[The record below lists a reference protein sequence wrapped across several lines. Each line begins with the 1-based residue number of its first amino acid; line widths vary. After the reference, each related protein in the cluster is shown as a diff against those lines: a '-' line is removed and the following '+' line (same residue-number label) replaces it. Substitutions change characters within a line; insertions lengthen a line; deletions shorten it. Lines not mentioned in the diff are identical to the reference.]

1 MASTLAALLKK
12 THIEDHD
19 EILKSAEAALKQSKG
34 DLEAQHVKAVALLNL
49 DRYADAVTAIEAGGE
64 KLEEKARLEY
74 AYALYKSG
82 KPAEAAEIAAKGS
95 QRGYNHVEAQAR
107 YRTEDFER
115 AAELYRQLS
124 ARQTQ
129 DVEADLKVNSSAV
142 DVQLEWA
149 GRGDLVLKKKP
160 EREDL
165 EAFETAYNA
174 ACGSLARGELG
185 QGEVLLK
192 RARNLVE
199 SADDLT
205 EEDKETELLPI
216 TVQQIYVL
224 TKLGRH
230 EEAEKLAQ
238 SIGEA
243 TFPDTSSKFIARVNE
258 IATAG
263 APRNPFLAQRLI
275 AFDVETL
282 KPDYPFAN
290 QTAILDQNRS
300 ALDLQAAKFGGV
312 VKSTARALSHQSSA
326 TSDSHINGLSTV
338 NVAAH
343 AKNQTGKDALKH
355 VLSLLEKRPKDVGV
369 ILSIVQLY
377 VQTNNLS
384 SATTLMENFLFK
396 LEQSGDSGD
405 LDVRHAPGLVGT
417 IVSLYNAQTRREPAR
432 SALAIAATY
441 WRSQPS
447 NRPSGVTHL
456 LKAAGSALSESHD
469 PSHQALAHDI
479 FQDLHSQDPS
489 DRYSAAGLLAASP
502 ATATPSSLQP
512 LDSLLSGIDTEA
524 LENAGIA
531 APPVDP
537 SAAGTTR
544 KRPADEQPKPKKAKK
559 LCASKM
565 PKDYDPNRTPDPERW
580 LPLRDRSSY
589 KPKGGK
595 KGKAKQAMLA
605 QGAVVDEKESKPATP
620 GAEVVK
626 GKQQQGGGGGA
637 KKKKGKGGK
646 W

>member
-326 TSDSHINGLSTV
+326 TSDSRINGLSTV

-405 LDVRHAPGLVGT
+405 LDVRHAPGLIGT

-512 LDSLLSGIDTEA
+512 LDSLLSGIDAEA

-537 SAAGTTR
+537 SAVGTTR
-544 KRPADEQPKPKKAKK
+544 KRPANEQPKPKKAKK

>member
-1 MASTLAALLKK
+1 MASALASLLKK
-12 THIEDHD
+12 TEIEDHD
-19 EILKSAEAALKQSKG
+19 EILRSAEAALKQTKG

-49 DRYADAVTAIEAGGE
+49 DRYPEAVQAIEAGGE
-64 KLEEKARLEY
+64 KLKQKAGLEY

-107 YRTEDFER
+107 YRTENFER

-124 ARQTQ
+124 ARQTE
-129 DVEADLKVNSSAV
+129 DVEADLRVNSAAV
-142 DVQLEWA
+142 DVQLEWL
-149 GRGDLVLKKKP
+149 GKGDLVLKKKP
-160 EREDL
+160 EREDM

-174 ACGSLARGELG
+174 ACGSIARGELA

-205 EEDKETELLPI
+205 DEDKETELLPI
-216 TVQQIYVL
+216 SVQQIYVL
-224 TKLGRH
+224 TKMGRQ

-243 TFPDTSSKFIARVNE
+243 TFPDPSSKLIARVNG

-263 APRNPFLAQRLI
+263 APSNPFLAQRLL
-275 AFDVETL
+275 AYDLETL
-282 KPDYPFAN
+282 KPDYPFAY
-290 QTAILDQNRS
+290 QTAILEQNRS
-300 ALDLQAAKFGGV
+300 ALDLQAAKFDGV
-312 VKSTARALSHQSSA
+312 VKSTAKELPHQSSA
-326 TSDSHINGLSTV
+326 TSDSRVNGLSAV

-343 AKNQTGKDALKH
+343 AKNQTGKDALKN
-355 VLSLLEKRPKDVGV
+355 VLPLLEKRPKDVGLV
-369 ILSIVQLY
+369 LTIIQLY

-384 SATTLMENFLFK
+384 SATTLLENLLER
-396 LEQSGDSGD
+396 LEQSGDSSE

-417 IVSLYNAQTRREPAR
+417 LVSLYNKQTRREPAR
-432 SALAIAATY
+432 TALAAAATH
-441 WRSQPS
+441 WRSKAEH
-447 NRPSGVTHL
+447 RPSGVTHL

-469 PSHQALAHDI
+469 PSHQNLARDI
-479 FQDLHSQDPS
+479 FQDLHDQDPS

-502 ATATPSSLQP
+502 ATAASSSLQSV
-512 LDSLLSGIDTEA
+512 DSLISGIDAEA

-531 APPVDP
+531 QPPVDP
-537 SAAGTTR
+537 SAPATTR
-544 KRPADEQPKPKKAKK
+544 KRPAEEQPKLKKHKK

-595 KGKAKQAMLA
+595 KGKAKQAMFA
-605 QGAVVDEKESKPATP
+605 QGAVSEDSRPATP

-626 GKQQQGGGGGA
+626 GKQQQSGGGA
-637 KKKKGKGGK
+637 KKKKGKANK

>member
-326 TSDSHINGLSTV
+326 TSDSRINGLSTV

-405 LDVRHAPGLVGT
+405 LDVRHAPGLIGT

-512 LDSLLSGIDTEA
+512 LDSLLSGIDAEA

>member
-1 MASTLAALLKK
+1 MASTLASLLKK
-12 THIEDHD
+12 TEIEDHD
-19 EILKSAEAALKQSKG
+19 EVLSSAEAALKQSKG

-49 DRYADAVTAIEAGGE
+49 DRYPEAVQAIEAGGE
-64 KLEEKARLEY
+64 KLKQKASLEY

-124 ARQTQ
+124 ARQTE
-129 DVEADLKVNSSAV
+129 DVEADLRVNSAAV
-142 DVQLEWA
+142 DVQLEWL
-149 GRGDLVLKKKP
+149 GKGDLVLRKKP
-160 EREDL
+160 EREDM

-174 ACGSLARGELG
+174 ACGSIARGELG

-192 RARNLVE
+192 RARSLVE

-205 EEDKETELLPI
+205 EEDKEIEMLPI
-216 TVQQIYVL
+216 SVQHIYVL
-224 TKLGRH
+224 TKMGRQ

-243 TFPDTSSKFIARVNE
+243 TFPDPSSKLIARVNG

-263 APRNPFLAQRLI
+263 APSNPFLAQRLLEY
-275 AFDVETL
+275 DLETL
-282 KPDYPFAN
+282 KPDYPFAY
-290 QTAILDQNRS
+290 QTAILEQNRS

-312 VKSTARALSHQSSA
+312 VKSTAKELSQQSSA
-326 TSDSHINGLSTV
+326 TSDSRLNGLSAV

-343 AKNQTGKDALKH
+343 AKNQTGKDALKN
-355 VLSLLEKRPKDVGV
+355 VLPLLEKRPKDVGL
-369 ILSIVQLY
+369 ILTIVQLY

-384 SATTLMENFLFK
+384 SATTLLENFLAR
-396 LEQSGDSGD
+396 LEQSGDSSE

-417 IVSLYNAQTRREPAR
+417 LVSLYNKKTRREPAR
-432 SALAIAATY
+432 TALAAAATH
-441 WRSQPS
+441 WRSKTEH
-447 NRPSGVTHL
+447 RPSGVTHL
-456 LKAAGSALSESHD
+456 LKAAGTALSESHD
-469 PSHQALAHDI
+469 PSHQNLARDI
-479 FQDLHSQDPS
+479 FQGLHDQDPS

-502 ATATPSSLQP
+502 ATAASSSLQSI
-512 LDSLLSGIDTEA
+512 DSLISGIDAEA

-531 APPVDP
+531 QPPVDP
-537 SAAGTTR
+537 LAAATTR
-544 KRPADEQPKPKKAKK
+544 KRPAEEQSKPKKHKK

-595 KGKAKQAMLA
+595 KGKAKQAMFA
-605 QGAVVDEKESKPATP
+605 QGAVSEDSRPATP

-626 GKQQQGGGGGA
+626 GKQQQGGGGA
-637 KKKKGKGGK
+637 KKKKGKGNK

>member
-326 TSDSHINGLSTV
+326 TSDSRINGLSTV

-512 LDSLLSGIDTEA
+512 LDSLLSGIDAEA

>member
-1 MASTLAALLKK
+1 MASSLASLLKK
-12 THIEDHD
+12 AKIEDHD
-19 EILKSAEAALKQSKG
+19 ELLRSAEAALKQSKG

-49 DRYADAVTAIEAGGE
+49 DRYPDAVKAIEAGGE
-64 KLEEKARLEY
+64 KLKEKAGLEY

-107 YRTEDFER
+107 YRTEEFER

-124 ARQTQ
+124 AKQTE
-129 DVEADLKVNSSAV
+129 DVEADLRVNSAAV
-142 DVQLEWA
+142 DVQLEWL
-149 GRGDLVLKKKP
+149 GKGDLVLKKKP
-160 EREDL
+160 EREDM

-174 ACGSLARGELG
+174 ACGSIARGELG

-192 RARNLVE
+192 RARSLVE

-205 EEDKETELLPI
+205 DEDKETELLPI
-216 TVQQIYVL
+216 AVQQIYVL
-224 TKLGRH
+224 TKLGRQ

-243 TFPDTSSKFIARVNE
+243 TFPDQSSKLIGRVNG

-263 APRNPFLAQRLI
+263 APSNPFLAQRLL
-275 AFDVETL
+275 AYDLETL
-282 KPDYPFAN
+282 QPDYPFAY

-312 VKSTARALSHQSSA
+312 VKSTAKEISQQSSA
-326 TSDSHINGLSTV
+326 TSDSRINGLSAV

-343 AKNQTGKDALKH
+343 AKNQTGKDALKN
-355 VLSLLEKRPKDVGV
+355 VLPLLEKRPKDVGL
-369 ILSIVQLY
+369 ILTIVQLY

-384 SATTLMENFLFK
+384 SATTLLENFLAR
-396 LEQSGDSGD
+396 LEQSGDSSE
-405 LDVRHAPGLVGT
+405 LDVRHTPGLVGT
-417 IVSLYNAQTRREPAR
+417 LVSLYNKQTRREPAR
-432 SALAIAATY
+432 TALAAAATH
-441 WRSQPS
+441 WRSKTAHRS
-447 NRPSGVTHL
+447 TGVTHL

-469 PSHQALAHDI
+469 PSHQDLARDI
-479 FQDLHSQDPS
+479 FQDLHDQDPS

-502 ATATPSSLQP
+502 ATAESSSLQSI
-512 LDSLLSGIDTEA
+512 DSLISGIDAEA
-524 LENAGIA
+524 LESAGIA
-531 APPVDP
+531 QPPVDP
-537 SAAGTTR
+537 SAATTSR
-544 KRPADEQPKPKKAKK
+544 KRPAEEQPKPKKHKK

-605 QGAVVDEKESKPATP
+605 QGAVAEDSRPATP

-626 GKQQQGGGGGA
+626 GKQQQGGGGA
-637 KKKKGKGGK
+637 KKKKGKGNK

>member
-1 MASTLAALLKK
+1 MASALASLLKK
-12 THIEDHD
+12 AEIEDHD
-19 EILKSAEAALKQSKG
+19 EVLSSAEAALKQSKG

-49 DRYADAVTAIEAGGE
+49 DRYPEAVQAIEAGGE
-64 KLEEKARLEY
+64 KLKQKAGLEY

-124 ARQTQ
+124 ARQTE
-129 DVEADLKVNSSAV
+129 DVEADLRVNSAAV
-142 DVQLEWA
+142 DVQLEWL
-149 GRGDLVLKKKP
+149 GKGDLVLKKKP
-160 EREDL
+160 EREDM

-174 ACGSLARGELG
+174 ACGSIARGELG

-216 TVQQIYVL
+216 SVQQIYVL
-224 TKLGRH
+224 TKLGRQ

-243 TFPDTSSKFIARVNE
+243 TFPDPSSKLIARVNG

-263 APRNPFLAQRLI
+263 APSNPFLAQRLL
-275 AFDVETL
+275 AYDFETL
-282 KPDYPFAN
+282 KPDYPFAY

-300 ALDLQAAKFGGV
+300 ALDLQSAKFGGV
-312 VKSTARALSHQSSA
+312 VKSTAKELSQQSSA
-326 TSDSHINGLSTV
+326 TSDSRLNGLSAV

-343 AKNQTGKDALKH
+343 AKNQSGKDALKN
-355 VLSLLEKRPKDVGV
+355 VLTLLEKRPKDVGL
-369 ILSIVQLY
+369 ILTIVQLY

-384 SATTLMENFLFK
+384 SATTLLENFLAR
-396 LEQSGDSGD
+396 LEQSGDSSE

-417 IVSLYNAQTRREPAR
+417 LVSLYNKQTRREPAR
-432 SALAIAATY
+432 TALAAAATH
-441 WRSQPS
+441 WRSKTEHRS
-447 NRPSGVTHL
+447 SGVTHL

-469 PSHQALAHDI
+469 PSHQNLARDI
-479 FQDLHSQDPS
+479 FQDLHDQDPS

-502 ATATPSSLQP
+502 ATAASSSLQP
-512 LDSLLSGIDTEA
+512 IDSLIKGIDAEA

-531 APPVDP
+531 QPPVDP
-537 SAAGTTR
+537 SAAVTR
-544 KRPADEQPKPKKAKK
+544 KRPAEEQPKPKKHKK

-589 KPKGGK
+589 KPKGGN
-595 KGKAKQAMLA
+595 KGKAKQAMFA
-605 QGAVVDEKESKPATP
+605 QGAVSEDSRPATP

-626 GKQQQGGGGGA
+626 GKQQQSGGGA
-637 KKKKGKGGK
+637 KKKKGKGNK